1 MHIRS
6 REWEDKDVTNPAWN
20 SIADTAP
27 TLEGLKKLSFER
39 QILVLLA
46 RLHVMYPQMAS
57 TGGLIW
63 ENLRMPAY
71 ALALGFEDPR
81 EAARVTD
88 YMMGRPWTELIHRGY
103 LVQNGSNSYR
113 ISEEGEVA
121 LASLNGP
128 LLSRGALEAIT
139 LLHPD
144 LAEAER
150 DFREGRFTDAV
161 RDAFRI
167 FENRLNTM
175 RDASSDPS
183 VHGKSGAKLAH
194 ALVKS
199 AAYKFPYPGL
209 SPNDTTRQE
218 AYREALRNLY
228 AGALGLI
235 RNAYDHEAY
244 NLPQLDECSAL
255 ELLYFASYLLRLLDL
270 S

>member
-1 MHIRS
+1 
-6 REWEDKDVTNPAWN
+6 VTNPAWK
-20 SIADTAP
+20 SIADAAP
-27 TLEGLKKLSFER
+27 TLEALKKLSFER
-39 QILVLLA
+39 QLLVLLE

-71 ALALGFEDPR
+71 ALALGYDDSR
-81 EAARVTD
+81 EGTRVME
-88 YMMGRPWTELIHRGY
+88 YMMGRPWTELINRGY

-113 ISEEGEVA
+113 VSEDGEAA

-128 LLSRGALEAIT
+128 LISRASLEAVT

-144 LAEAER
+144 LTEAER

-161 RDAFRI
+161 HDAFRI
-167 FENRLNTM
+167 FENRLNNM
-175 RDASSDPS
+175 RDASTDTSLHS
-183 VHGKSGAKLAH
+183 KSGKD
-194 ALVKS
+194 LVYPFVQS
-199 AAYKFPYPGL
+199 SSFRFPYPAL
-209 SPNDTTRQE
+209 STTDAKRQA
-218 AYREALRNLY
+218 AYRLALGNLY

-244 NLPQLDECSAL
+244 NLPALDERAAL
-255 ELLYFASYLLRLLDL
+255 ELLFFASYLLRLLDL

>member
-1 MHIRS
+1 
-6 REWEDKDVTNPAWN
+6 VTNPAWK
-20 SIADTAP
+20 SIADAAP
-27 TLEGLKKLSFER
+27 TLEALKKLSFDR

-46 RLHVMYPQMAS
+46 RLHVMYPQMAN

-71 ALALGFEDPR
+71 ALTLGYDDSR
-81 EAARVTD
+81 EGTRVMD
-88 YMMGRPWTELIHRGY
+88 YMMGRPWTELINRGY
-103 LVQNGSNSYR
+103 LVQNGSISYR
-113 ISEEGEVA
+113 ISEEGETA
-121 LASLNGP
+121 LASLTGP
-128 LLSRGALEAIT
+128 LLSRASLEAIT

-175 RDASSDPS
+175 RDASADTSLQ
-183 VHGKSGAKLAH
+183 GKSGKE
-194 ALVKS
+194 LVYPFVQS
-199 AAYKFPYPGL
+199 SSFGFPYPAL
-209 SPNDTTRQE
+209 STTDPKRQA
-218 AYREALRNLY
+218 AYRLALGNLY

-244 NLPQLDECSAL
+244 NLAPLDERAAL